1 MLRERNQSP
10 LRWVMIKLIAP
21 YNKLSWLRQA
31 QKCYKADDGTT
42 AAVAAWDALP
52 GNIHSLLQH
61 LQQQHRLNRISLIC
75 SSQEKTVSISYNSS
89 PGLRKKLS
97 KTPALICSSHPLALL
112 LAFRLSD
119 WFASLAFHFLR
130 LICFAWNRLG
140 RRSRSCRTIITSWCS
155 SAGTLSSGCCFWNWA
170 NTGLEPLLLVKNT

>member
-61 LQQQHRLNRISLIC
+61 LQQQHKINRIGLSTI
-75 SSQEKTVSISYNSS
+75 SISYN
-89 PGLRKKLS
+89 PRPPQGKKNWAKLL
-97 KTPALICSSHPLALL
+97 ALICSSHPLALL

-130 LICFAWNRLG
+130 LICFAWKRLG